1 MRFDIE
7 SWIWYTV
14 VLCVLSARLY
24 VAQIDK
30 DYIVNFIS

>member
-1 MRFDIE
+1 MRFAIE

-14 VLCVLSARLY
+14 VLGVLSARLY

-30 DYIVNFIS
+30 DYIVNSIS